1 MKILA
6 INSSFRA
13 ERGYA
18 DFLTQLL
25 FESAREAG
33 ADCETVYL
41 SNLKINH
48 CLVCNRCQETSRQI
62 PSDDQ
67 TGPDFAVTCVYAEK
81 DDAHIVFE
89 KMRWADLIIYATPIY
104 VFNISSLLKNF
115 LERFYGLSN
124 CQYLRATKSG
134 LLFHHIDPDVMSKP
148 FVPLIVCDNLEDETP
163 ATARQ
168 FFKSFAL
175 FMEAEQ
181 RGILIRNGGSI
192 TGFGEDVEMDRFPAL
207 GNVYRAYKQAGREL
221 VTRGKITR
229 GTRRKANQE
238 VIPVPFFHLLK
249 RIRLISVKQKFA
261 EKAHEMKEKSAKQ
274 E

>member
-25 FESAREAG
+25 FEGAREAG
-33 ADCETVYL
+33 AYCETVYL
-41 SNLKINH
+41 SKLKINH
-48 CLVCNRCQETSRQI
+48 CLACNRCQETAHQI
-62 PSDDQ
+62 PSEN
-67 TGPDFAVTCVYAEK
+67 TAGPDFDVTCVYSEK
-81 DDAHIVFE
+81 DEAHLVFE
-89 KMRWADLIIYATPIY
+89 KMKQADLIIYATPVY

-124 CQYLRATKSG
+124 CQYLRATRTG

-148 FVPLIVCDNLEDETP
+148 FVPLLVCDNLEDETP

-192 TGFGEDVEMDRFPAL
+192 TGFGDDVGLDRFPAL
-207 GNVYRAYKQAGREL
+207 GNIYWAYREAGREL
-221 VTRGKITR
+221 VTGGKITS
-229 GTRRKANQE
+229 GTLRKANQE

-261 EKAHEMKEKSAKQ
+261 EKAYEMKDEIVKHQ
-274 E
+274 

>member
-25 FESAREAG
+25 FEGARQAG

-41 SNLKINH
+41 SKLKINH
-48 CLVCNRCQETSRQI
+48 CLACNRCQETAHQI
-62 PSDDQ
+62 PSGDQ
-67 TGPDFAVTCVYAEK
+67 ACPDFDVTCVFADK
-81 DDAHIVFE
+81 DDAHLVFD
-89 KMRWADLIIYATPIY
+89 KMRQADLIIYATPVY

-124 CQYLRATKSG
+124 CQFLRATKTG
-134 LLFHHIDPDVMSKP
+134 LLFHHIDPDVMSTP

-181 RGILIRNGGSI
+181 RGVLVRNGGSI
-192 TGFGEDVEMDRFPAL
+192 TGFGDEVDMDRFPAL
-207 GNVYRAYKQAGREL
+207 GTIYSVYKEAGREI
-221 VTRGKITR
+221 VNEGRISRATQ
-229 GTRRKANQE
+229 RKANQE

-249 RIRLISVKQKFA
+249 RIRLVTVKQKFA
-261 EKAHEMKEKSAKQ
+261 EKAHEMKEKGGKQ